1 VYHLGVDVGG
11 TFTDTVAIDD
21 SGNLF
26 VDKAPTTPD
35 AIVEGVMASLEDLAR
50 NAGQDVS
57 GLLDFAFH
65 NLPILGSWNF

>member
-1 VYHLGVDVGG
+1 MYHLGVDVGG

-26 VDKAPTTPD
+26 VGKAPTTPD

-50 NAGQDVS
+50 NAGQDVA
-57 GLLDFAFH
+57 GLL
-65 NLPILGSWNF
+65 GKTR